1 MNDNHIKQSPM
12 LSLLS
17 LGGGSNGII
26 LGGSLNPVIEAVA
39 GITPMLTVPPISSSN
54 FPDVLPSPAA
64 FLFNGASNSNI
75 NLTDHFNVDYSDDLV
90 TNGFTLE
97 FWFHCGKT
105 TTQFIVTQMNPLG
118 GDPNS
123 CWRIER
129 NNAGNG
135 SIEFGINN
143 AGGGFGGSEHV
154 SFNFPDNEWH
164 HCVCTFEP
172 GTAKI
177 YKNGM
182 IDSTF
187 SATNNP
193 SHQPNNIVRI
203 GARINSSPFGYG
215 GRISEVRVWDKVLSD
230 TKILKLYDST
240 AAKYAGDTFGGA
252 TSNGNMHATSF
263 DLDAAN
269 YNASDSSDASLWQ
282 GAKTVT
288 AAYTN
293 TATLYNGPTWNGDF
307 GGYFQFDGSND
318 YAAIT
323 NPEYSF
329 SSDNF
334 MMDAWVY
341 MDTLPSS
348 GNEYGIT
355 GWVDATAG
363 CAVKFKNDGGT
374 MKVIFDLR
382 GVGSYEPAVPA
393 LTAQTWIYC
402 ACGRRN
408 SVYYVN
414 INGQEIG
421 TSTNTAD
428 ATNHTIDGTQPP
440 WYIGRSFFSSREL
453 DGRIAV
459 ARFWEFYSLSMAEL
473 TQRYNGEKSRYGL

>member
-26 LGGSLNPVIEAVA
+26 LGGTLNPVIDVVA
-39 GITPMLTVPPISSSN
+39 GITPLSNVPPISSTN
-54 FPDVLPSPAA
+54 FPDSTSGPAA
-64 FLFNGASNSNI
+64 FLFNGASNVNV
-75 NLTDHFNVDYSDDLV
+75 NLTDHLDVDYSDDLV

-105 TTQFIVTQMNPLG
+105 TTQFVVTQINPLG

-123 CWRIER
+123 SWRIER
-129 NNAGNG
+129 NNSTSGT
-135 SIEFGINN
+135 IEFGINS
-143 AGGGFGGSEHV
+143 GGGFGGSEHI
-154 SFNFPDNEWH
+154 STNFPDNEWH

-187 SATNNP
+187 NATNNP
-193 SHQPNNIVRI
+193 AHQPGNLVRI
-203 GARINSSPFGYG
+203 GARMNSTPFGYG
-215 GRISEVRVWDKVLSD
+215 GRIAEVRVWDKVLSD
-230 TKILKLYDST
+230 TKILKQYDST
-240 AAKYAGDTFGGA
+240 VAKYAVENTYQ
-252 TSNGNMHATSF
+252 NQHATSF

-269 YNASDSSDASLWQ
+269 YDANNETSPSLWQ
-282 GAKTVT
+282 GAKTINLP
-288 AAYTN
+288 YTN
-293 TATLYNGPTWNGDF
+293 IATLHNGPIWNGDF
-307 GGYFQFDGSND
+307 GGYFEFDGSND
-318 YAAIT
+318 YADIFE
-323 NPEYSF
+323 PEYSF
-329 SSDNF
+329 SSQNF
-334 MMDAWVY
+334 MMDFWAY

-348 GNEYGIT
+348 GDEYGMT

-363 CAVKFKNDGGT
+363 CCVKWKNDGGT
-374 MKVIFDLR
+374 MKVIFELK

-393 LTAQTWIYC
+393 LTAQSWIYC

-408 SVYYVN
+408 GVYYVN
-414 INGQEIG
+414 VNGQEIG

-428 ATNHTIDGTQPP
+428 VTNHAIDGTQPP
-440 WYIGRSFFSSREL
+440 WYIGRNFFSGREF